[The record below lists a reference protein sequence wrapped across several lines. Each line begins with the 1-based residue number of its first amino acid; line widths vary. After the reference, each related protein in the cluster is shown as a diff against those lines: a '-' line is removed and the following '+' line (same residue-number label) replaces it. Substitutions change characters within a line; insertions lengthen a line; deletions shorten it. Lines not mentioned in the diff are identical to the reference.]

1 MSILLTIVYVVIG
14 IIVLV
19 LILGFLMRRTHY
31 VKREI
36 IVEAPQGKV
45 FDYIKLLSNQDNWNK
60 WSMTDPDRN
69 TEFKGTDGTVGFI
82 ISWSGNKGA
91 GEGEKEIVNIEDGK
105 SMESQIRFIKPM
117 ATTAIVVLDTES
129 LNANRTKLTMSNA
142 GALKY
147 PMNIFIPL
155 VEKKFPKD
163 MDGSLL
169 TLKNILE
176 Q

>member
-1 MSILLTIVYVVIG
+1 
-14 IIVLV
+14 
-19 LILGFLMRRTHY
+19 
-31 VKREI
+31 
-36 IVEAPQGKV
+36 
-45 FDYIKLLSNQDNWNK
+45 
-60 WSMTDPDRN
+60 
-69 TEFKGTDGTVGFI
+69 
-82 ISWSGNKGA
+82 
-91 GEGEKEIVNIEDGK
+91 
-105 SMESQIRFIKPM
+105 M
-117 ATTAIVVLDTES
+117 ATTAIVVLETVS

>member
-1 MSILLTIVYVVIG
+1 M
-14 IIVLV
+14 
-19 LILGFLMRRTHY
+19 
-31 VKREI
+31 
-36 IVEAPQGKV
+36 A
-45 FDYIKLLSNQDNWNK
+45 
-60 WSMTDPDRN
+60 DPGRN
-69 TEFKGTDGTVGFI
+69 TKFKGTDGTVGFT
-82 ISWSGNKGA
+82 ISWNGNKSV

-117 ATTAIVVLDTES
+117 ATTANVVLDTEA
-129 LNANRTKLTMSNA
+129 LAANRTKLTMSNS

-147 PMNIFIPL
+147 PMNIFIPIA
-155 VEKKFPKD
+155 ERKFPKD